1 MKDLTI
7 KERIADELDRIFVP
21 WDKNLSLPTSEQ
33 DNNSLRGEVDSIDN
47 LSQEPMMDVQSQDD
61 ASAMKGRQ
69 SKKSKS
75 TTLSQR
81 SVLNSSRKTPKRTYT
96 NSASLST
103 TLKDT
108 LSKHK
113 STQSSKGRRT
123 RRYRFGSGLDDD
135 LRSVSG
141 KSSNSSVS
149 SRSKKISKRVNPK
162 LPVRKEK

>member
-1 MKDLTI
+1 LTI

-47 LSQEPMMDVQSQDD
+47 LSGEQMMDVQSQDD
-61 ASAMKGRQ
+61 APAMKGRQ
-69 SKKSKS
+69 SKKSRS
-75 TTLSQR
+75 TNHSR
-81 SVLNSSRKTPKRTYT
+81 GSGLNSSRKTTKRTYT

-108 LSKHK
+108 LSKQR
-113 STQSSKGRRT
+113 SGQSSKGRRS

-149 SRSKKISKRVNPK
+149 SRSKKISKKVNSK